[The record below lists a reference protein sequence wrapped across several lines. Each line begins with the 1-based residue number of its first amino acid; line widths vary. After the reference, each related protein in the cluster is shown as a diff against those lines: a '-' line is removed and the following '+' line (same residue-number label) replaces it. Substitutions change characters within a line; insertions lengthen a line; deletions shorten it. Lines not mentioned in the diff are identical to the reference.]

1 MGIKSSH
8 GPCSKHRFQ
17 ILAPRVRA
25 RDDHSPLPYNV
36 QKVMYQAV
44 PSSILALP
52 AAHQNASDALPT
64 PSGSFPDSSQLTP
77 GSYSHYPAHGQ
88 GYTTAGQSN
97 QNPVL
102 PPFSSLQTMG
112 LPFLQ
117 QANVLLIRF
126 DNGHSQPTP
135 RQRSQPGSSGKKRAP
150 GSTDEDTGQL
160 PDSVLVAPLEVLRD
174 LVDVASERS
183 AKENGDS
190 SGPQNGSQTP
200 SPSRTNKRRKIPHE
214 GTPRLIFPDGVTK
227 KILGEIEQVPGH
239 MRIVSGSMY
248 EGTPGTGP
256 SMVNLA
262 EEEMDEEESEWA
274 VRASRKRRASAEAD
288 YGDAAQRKR
297 PRLNESTTSWSHIRR
312 RVSAG
317 MYTPDQTI
325 RQIAADFEFTVDEVQ
340 AYYNRCG
347 EMGRTRTRFQNMR
360 ELLTIKFPDD
370 E

>member
-1 MGIKSSH
+1 
-8 GPCSKHRFQ
+8 
-17 ILAPRVRA
+17 
-25 RDDHSPLPYNV
+25 
-36 QKVMYQAV
+36 MYQAV

-52 AAHQNASDALPT
+52 AAHQNVSDALPT
-64 PSGSFPDSSQLTP
+64 PSGLFPDSSQLTP

-88 GYTTAGQSN
+88 GYTPAGQSN

-112 LPFLQ
+112 LPFSQ
-117 QANVLLIRF
+117 
-126 DNGHSQPTP
+126 QPTP
-135 RQRSQPGSSGKKRAP
+135 GQRSQSGSSGKKRAP
-150 GSTDEDTGQL
+150 CSTDVTSADSFDIEEDTGQL
-160 PDSVLVAPLEVLRD
+160 PDSVLVAPLEVLRH
-174 LVDVASERS
+174 LVDVASERT

-190 SGPQNGSQTP
+190 SGPQNRSQTP

-214 GTPRLIFPDGVTK
+214 GTPRLICPDGVTK

-239 MRIVSGSMY
+239 MRIVSGLMY

-262 EEEMDEEESEWA
+262 EEETDEEESEWA

-288 YGDAAQRKR
+288 YGDAAERKR

>member
-1 MGIKSSH
+1 MTFSAAT
-8 GPCSKHRFQ
+8 P
-17 ILAPRVRA
+17 ILLREEQRQRNLLEKQQREEHALKA
-25 RDDHSPLPYNV
+25 QMEH
-36 QKVMYQAV
+36 
-44 PSSILALP
+44 LAL
-52 AAHQNASDALPT
+52 ARAHDEENISNALPT

-88 GYTTAGQSN
+88 GYTPAGQSN

-117 QANVLLIRF
+117 QANVLSIRF

-150 GSTDEDTGQL
+150 CSTDVTSADSFDIEEDTGQL

-174 LVDVASERS
+174 LVDVAS
-183 AKENGDS
+183 
-190 SGPQNGSQTP
+190 
-200 SPSRTNKRRKIPHE
+200 
-214 GTPRLIFPDGVTK
+214 VTK

-239 MRIVSGSMY
+239 MRIVSGLMY

-274 VRASRKRRASAEAD
+274 VRASN
-288 YGDAAQRKR
+288 
-297 PRLNESTTSWSHIRR
+297 PPPLFESTTSWSHIRR